1 MRWIA
6 AQLSTIYTGKPS
18 TVVEAAF
25 GLPDTKRGDTWVY
38 GNMTIIDPTTRRRLT
53 TANFVIRN
61 GKVLLVEAN

>member
-1 MRWIA
+1 MRGNA
-6 AQLSTIYTGKPS
+6 AQLSTIYTGNPS
-18 TVVEAAF
+18 TVVEAAY
-25 GLPDTKRGDTWVY
+25 GLQDTKRGDTWVY